1 MTPALDILAEAERH
15 GVRLALTETGTIKAS
30 AKAPPPPELLSR
42 LRDHRAAII
51 DVLSTHSDSPV
62 RMESDSGVDQE
73 ERAAIVEFDA
83 GIPREWAEGFA
94 RLCEMPRPHGF
105 SPQRWRQLLD
115 DAGKFMDCWASRVA
129 ALGWTTE
136 EVFGVHPVAP
146 DARQDAKGLVA
157 LIGGHQVVAVSASTI
172 TTFTQSKCR
181 LVLRRSQRAYDA
193 QPLWQL
199 Q

>member
-1 MTPALDILAEAERH
+1 MSLKALANQVLERD
-15 GVRLALTETGTIKAS
+15 K
-30 AKAPPPPELLSR
+30 
-42 LRDHRAAII
+42 LRDSGGTPLSQDAGTTAVRWDAAPISK
-51 DVLSTHSDSPV
+51 DDF
-62 RMESDSGVDQE
+62 E
-73 ERAAIVEFDA
+73 ERAAIVEYDA

-94 RLCEMPRPHGF
+94 RLCEMPRPIGF
-105 SPQRWRQLLD
+105 SPQRWRQLLN

-136 EVFGVHPVAP
+136 EVFGAHPVAP

-172 TTFTQSKCR
+172 TIFTQSKSR
-181 LVLRRSQRAYDA
+181 FVLRRSQRAYDA